1 MIKKSLLAVT
11 AMMLTA
17 AVYAEPIS
25 GVLTIGKQHSA
36 LVSVSEGSGDVVA
49 YTFANQSSVGKTIF
63 NHCLPEMWCEI
74 AQPKVGTG
82 DIPNL
87 GFDFTVSGGWPLLA
101 AKGVSLTNSQVSY
114 GERLKTRYGVLSV
127 NADGSLRLNN
137 KKFLPHIQANSSLS
151 FVGHYEMGKTDFVL
165 VQNTGGTACPA
176 LFHIVSLN
184 PQKHTGTAEF
194 GTCSDYFSL
203 GSLSNDG
210 LTMYVADFNGNKPK
224 RVTYRLSQGKLTEN
238 GKPVK

>member
-1 MIKKSLLAVT
+1 
-11 AMMLTA
+11 
-17 AVYAEPIS
+17 
-25 GVLTIGKQHSA
+25 
-36 LVSVSEGSGDVVA
+36 
-49 YTFANQSSVGKTIF
+49 
-63 NHCLPEMWCEI
+63 
-74 AQPKVGTG
+74 
-82 DIPNL
+82 
-87 GFDFTVSGGWPLLA
+87 
-101 AKGVSLTNSQVSY
+101 
-114 GERLKTRYGVLSV
+114 
-127 NADGSLRLNN
+127 
-137 KKFLPHIQANSSLS
+137 
-151 FVGHYEMGKTDFVL
+151 MGKTDFVL